1 MEELQDASIH
11 HMAAKLLQ
19 SIQNQKYYEPLYQ
32 SVQVTMVECN
42 TLSV

>member
-19 SIQNQKYYEPLYQ
+19 SIQNHKNYDPLFK
-32 SVQVTMVECN
+32 SVQVIIEREF
-42 TLSV
+42 L